1 VTVGV
6 LNALYHYLNDPRTL
20 GELAERAC
28 KIEIDILKKPIGKQD
43 QYIAAYGGLQFIRF
57 LPDETIC
64 VEKVLMDA
72 NERRRLNQHLMLFFT
87 DQQRKAESIL
97 MEQRANIDAHR
108 TALRELKSMAYTGRQ
123 LLETGDFDSFGRLLH
138 ESWLVKRTLAS
149 KISSPKI
156 DAMYDLARSKGAFG
170 GKLTGAGGGGFLLL
184 YCPREKQYDVR
195 AALAGLRE
203 LPFHLEEYPTKVI
216 FNYRRLE

>member
-1 VTVGV
+1 
-6 LNALYHYLNDPRTL
+6 
-20 GELAERAC
+20 
-28 KIEIDILKKPIGKQD
+28 
-43 QYIAAYGGLQFIRF
+43 
-57 LPDETIC
+57 
-64 VEKVLMDA
+64 MDA

-97 MEQRANIDAHR
+97 VEQRANIDAHR
-108 TALRELKSMAYTGRQ
+108 PALRELKTMAHTGRQ

-138 ESWLVKRTLAS
+138 ESWLVKKSLAS
-149 KISSPKI
+149 KISNPKI
-156 DAMYDLARSKGAFG
+156 DAMYDSARAKGAFG

-184 YCPREKQYDVR
+184 YCPRERQYDVR
-195 AALAGLRE
+195 AALAGVRE